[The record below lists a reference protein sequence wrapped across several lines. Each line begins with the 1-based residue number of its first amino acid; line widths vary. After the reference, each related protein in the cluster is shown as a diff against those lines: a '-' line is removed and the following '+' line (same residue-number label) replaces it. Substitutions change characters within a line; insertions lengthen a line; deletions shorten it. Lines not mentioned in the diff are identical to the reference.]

1 MTLRL
6 NWIAIAG
13 ILLVAL
19 TAGCGPD
26 AAPTAAPPPPPPPPP
41 PPVVTGLKDIVL
53 SNLPSPYYH
62 FEYDTTGRLT
72 FASFASDFTRYDLL
86 YAGSR
91 ISEMDNNILV
101 NHDRL
106 IYVYDDSGRVTSVH
120 EVDQNGVEF
129 RFLLFSY
136 EGQKLV
142 GVERHRDLAGTFVI
156 DKTMTLSYYPDG
168 NLRELSQHRPEIANQ
183 QPDQRYGDL
192 FEQYDTGINVDG
204 FSLLHDDFFDHLV
217 LLPVELQKGNPRRV
231 TRTGDGPTYV
241 AEYSYAYDA
250 SNRPLTRSG
259 VVTLTDSANAGQVF
273 HTSSVFS
280 YY

>member
-1 MTLRL
+1 ML
-6 NWIAIAG
+6 A
-13 ILLVAL
+13 AL
-19 TAGCGPD
+19 AAGCAPD

-41 PPVVTGLKDIVL
+41 LPVVTGLKDIVL
-53 SNLPSPYYH
+53 SSLPAPYYH
-62 FEYDTTGRLT
+62 FEYDSTGRLT
-72 FASFASDFTRYDLL
+72 FAAFASDARRYDLV

-101 NHDRL
+101 NHDHL
-106 IYVYDDSGRVTSVH
+106 VYDYDDSGRVTMVR
-120 EVDQNGVEF
+120 EVDQTGVEF
-129 RFLLFSY
+129 EFLVLTY
-136 EGQKLV
+136 DGQRLI
-142 GVERHRDLAGTFVI
+142 GLERHRSISGAFVI

-168 NLRELSQHRPEIANQ
+168 NVRELAQHRPAIPNLQDE
-183 QPDQRYGDL
+183 QRFGDL